1 MRLLDVFTMIESV
14 APYPGAYNPWLVAVS
29 IFIAVLSSFVALAVS
44 SRMNAAA
51 TWQARWAWVS
61 AGACSMG
68 GGIWGMHFIGMLAFS
83 LPCGIDYNPLGTLA
97 SMIPGIVASGVA
109 LHVISRRSEPSLARV
124 IVGAVLMGAGI
135 GTMHYSGMAAVES
148 EAMMRFQPRLVAVS
162 VIVAVV
168 LAFISLQARFQL
180 RRLRLSTMLATVV
193 AATIMGLAVA

>member
-1 MRLLDVFTMIESV
+1 MLKQYFNLIAVYCVGRTFLWGEWKMRLLDVFTMIESV
-14 APYPGAYNPWLVAVS
+14 APYPGAYNPWLPILS

-97 SMIPGIVASGVA
+97 SMIPGIVASG
-109 LHVISRRSEPSLARV
+109 RSE
-124 IVGAVLMGAGI
+124 
-135 GTMHYSGMAAVES
+135 E
-148 EAMMRFQPRLVAVS
+148 
-162 VIVAVV
+162 
-168 LAFISLQARFQL
+168 
-180 RRLRLSTMLATVV
+180 
-193 AATIMGLAVA
+193 